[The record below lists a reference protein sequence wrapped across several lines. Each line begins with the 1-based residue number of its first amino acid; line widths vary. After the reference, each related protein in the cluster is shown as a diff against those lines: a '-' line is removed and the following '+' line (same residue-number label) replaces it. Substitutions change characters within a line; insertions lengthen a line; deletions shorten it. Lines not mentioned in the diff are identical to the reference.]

1 MFSTLAKN
9 VLILL
14 LPAFVMTV
22 QIQWMFYMYEVQQT
36 AVNLTV
42 FYFGTAE
49 FQGRHLS
56 PFFY

>member
-1 MFSTLAKN
+1 
-9 VLILL
+9 
-14 LPAFVMTV
+14 MTV

-42 FYFGTAE
+42 FYFGTAQ

-56 PFFY
+56 PFFNKMTLY